1 MDKRIFAKKKRR
13 GRRLGRW
20 TLGLMAVLI
29 LAWAAGLAGFVLGM
43 PEPVVELPLR
53 KVDGIVVLTGSGG
66 RINAGL
72 KALRG
77 GLGERMLI
85 TGVNPEVATET
96 LRSAIGAGGDLFDCC
111 VDLGREAADT
121 NGNALETRSWA
132 DRHGFKSLE
141 IITTDLHMRR
151 SMLVFRRAM
160 PGITLYAHATP
171 SDKTIFSVAREYTK
185 FLVAAVF

>member
-1 MDKRIFAKKKRR
+1 MEKRIFAKRKSR
-13 GRRLGRW
+13 GRTLARW
-20 TLGLMAVLI
+20 ALGLMALLI
-29 LAWAAGLAGFVLGM
+29 LAWAAGLAGFVLSL
-43 PEPVVELPLR
+43 PEPVAELPLR

-72 KALRG
+72 RALRG

-85 TGVNPEVATET
+85 TGVNPRVATET
-96 LRSAIGAGGDLFDCC
+96 LRSAVGTAGDLFDCC

-121 NGNALETRSWA
+121 YGNALEAKSWA
-132 DRHGFKSLE
+132 ERHGFKSLE

-185 FLVAAVF
+185 YLVAAVL